1 MSTPLTPECE
11 DSTIG
16 DAPPEKGGDV
26 LDELLDNHATGGW
39 SDDDPSSEG
48 VGDPE
53 ELDAGASGRPNTDPE
68 ANREI

>member
-26 LDELLDNHATGGW
+26 LDELLDNHATDGW
-39 SDDDPSSEG
+39 SDSEG